1 MSARIDVVNI
11 ALTWLAGSQIT
22 SLEDNSA
29 EARIMKTNYYQA
41 RDATLEA
48 AEWSFAIKRWKPA
61 QSGTTPIAGASYYY
75 PIPSDIL
82 RVLRVD
88 RPGTNAF
95 GGRSDPYTIDREQQA
110 DWRREGN
117 FILTNES
124 SIVCKGIRRIED
136 EGIYSPLFVHAF
148 AAHLAMLTAYSL
160 TESDGKFNAMSALY
174 GLKIQEAKSRD
185 GQQGT
190 SKRIRN
196 RSFDRV
202 R

>member
-1 MSARIDVVNI
+1 
-11 ALTWLAGSQIT
+11 
-22 SLEDNSA
+22 
-29 EARIMKTNYYQA
+29 MKTNYYQA

-61 QSGTTPIAGASYYY
+61 LSAVVPIAGAAYYY

-88 RPGTNAF
+88 RPGANAF
-95 GGRSDPYTIDREQQA
+95 GGRSDPHTIDRQEQA
-110 DWRREGN
+110 DWRRESDY
-117 FILTNES
+117 ILTNES

-136 EGIYSPLFVHAF
+136 EGIFSALFVHAF
-148 AAHLAMLTAYSL
+148 AAHLAMLAAYPI

-174 GLKIQEAKSRD
+174 TLKIKEAKSRD
-185 GQQGT
+185 GQVGT

-196 RSFDRV
+196 RTFDRV